1 MKARC
6 IVLALAATFSAH
18 AVASDDIIGDLAQE
32 SGLSTRQVKML
43 VGARS
48 GHAAYLASFDQVERK
63 FVASVGQERYRA
75 LLAQDAAPA
84 GEAPEAARLA
94 QVDRDAATPE
104 G

>member
-18 AVASDDIIGDLAQE
+18 AVAAEDIIGDLAQE

-43 VGARS
+43 VGAHS

-63 FVASVGQERYRA
+63 FVASIGQERYRA
-75 LLAQDAAPA
+75 LLAKRAAPA
-84 GEAPEAARLA
+84 TEPSETRFA
-94 QVDRDAATPE
+94 QVEPAATTPE